1 MRDDLGLGLE
11 PAHARELEA
20 ERVRQRSDGGE
31 GAAIAEPVAQRAFNG
46 LEPERAERFERRHER
61 PSAAEAVRIG
71 RARAWAHGHELV
83 GVDVDNLRARA
94 RAERRRERLPA
105 CCRLSPNRTV
115 AAARPR
121 HGRACA

>member
-46 LEPERAERFERRHER
+46 LEA
-61 PSAAEAVRIG
+61 RI
-71 RARAWAHGHELV
+71 AWHATEV
-83 GVDVDNLRARA
+83 
-94 RAERRRERLPA
+94 
-105 CCRLSPNRTV
+105 PNNSF
-115 AAARPR
+115 
-121 HGRACA
+121 